1 MSKIRLHG
9 SSSGYTEIAPVA
21 ASGNNTLTLPNDG
34 TIISKDAAGAIGV
47 TSAVIGNSGTTTIA
61 SNGDLNSTGEV
72 GSTPS
77 SGNTMSIRHDGSN
90 GSINNSNG
98 HTLLY
103 TSDDSGDFIIHRTA
117 SNTQT
122 FKITSAGVVQYDSG
136 FGSMAAVYG
145 VRAWATIDG
154 TGTVNN
160 RASGNVTS
168 TTDNGTGDYTVNF
181 TTNFPDA
188 NYTVACAIPVINDQ
202 GATYGW
208 GLKHDNNGASTAPTT
223 KTTSACRFQARRE
236 SDFDIDSGHV
246 MFVR

>member
-77 SGNTMSIRHDGSN
+77 SGNTMSIRHDGTN

-103 TSDDSGDFIIHRTA
+103 TSDDSGDLIIHRTA

-122 FKITSAGVVQYDSG
+122 FKITSAGAVQYDSG
-136 FGSMAAVYG
+136 FGSMTPVYG
-145 VRAWATIDG
+145 CRAWIQLNQGGSQSITGSGGVSSISDGG
-154 TGTVNN
+154 TG
-160 RASGNVTS
+160 VT
-168 TTDNGTGDYTVNF
+168 TINF
-181 TTNFPDA
+181 TTAMPDDNFA
-188 NYTVACAIPVINDQ
+188 MISGGQQSSSASVNYGFSLCLQSYNTAF
-202 GATYGW
+202 ATIIYRPSGSSDT
-208 GLKHDNNGASTAPTT
+208 KEDNSKLSFAFF
-223 KTTSACRFQARRE
+223 R
-236 SDFDIDSGHV
+236 
-246 MFVR
+246 